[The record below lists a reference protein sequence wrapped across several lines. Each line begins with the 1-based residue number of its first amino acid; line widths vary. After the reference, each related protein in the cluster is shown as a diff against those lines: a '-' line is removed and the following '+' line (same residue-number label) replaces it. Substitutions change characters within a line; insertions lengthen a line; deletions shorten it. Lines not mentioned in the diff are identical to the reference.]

1 MDNNFLIG
9 LTAFLNKDK
18 SKTQIQSDAKQLGD
32 ANIKVPLVGT
42 LDKAKTKVQLRQ
54 DLASMKGTINLT
66 GKVNQKSIVSSV
78 QQATQ
83 QAQRAVG
90 KNPIQLNFNL
100 KKDKLINDLRILGQQ
115 NSKMFKNAD
124 MSAKYNSLLNNAK
137 LATSG
142 KELQN
147 LRLQLS
153 AMRSEI
159 KATNLS
165 GLTLG
170 DTFKKTFKQA
180 PELFSGTAGVML
192 ISKQLKEAWTQ
203 AIELDTAFT
212 DLVKVQ
218 DELSRSD
225 YANYLDRCNKKAQ
238 ELATTQKSLIEG
250 VTEFSRSGYNL
261 TESNALAEKS
271 TILSNVG
278 EMSAED
284 ASKAL
289 ISGIQAYKDIDGYT
303 NAIDKA
309 TQLIDKYNVLGYR
322 ASITSEELAKGV
334 EAVGSVFA
342 DANTD
347 VNQFLSM
354 LSAGNRQY
362 QDANSLALGLRTSAL
377 RIRAAKVDLKS
388 SGEDTDGVKSV
399 LDNQKAIKKLTNVDI
414 LEKDE
419 KTVRSIYDIFLD
431 ISKVYQQMN
440 DTDQSA
446 LLKIIAGTHRASAV
460 SAVLNNMSEA
470 QKLYKIS
477 LQSTGSAQKEYDQYM
492 QSSQASLNK
501 FKASVTETYQ
511 SIITG
516 NTAKTILDIGN
527 AAVKLANNLGL
538 VSSTLRGFLA
548 IGVVKVLTTL
558 TTAFKTSAIQASN
571 FGTAL
576 NTVKNMSSMT
586 RGTTEYTNALN
597 LLKTVS
603 AGLTE
608 TQLKQVLANE
618 ALYTSDK
625 VRILQATGLSKSQAN
640 AKLAQMG
647 LTQATQAQTAANASA
662 TASTFS
668 LSAAVKGFGANLK
681 AAFLSNPIGISI
693 MAISMAVGAIS
704 SAVSSANQEVEE
716 ARQKAKDAA
725 DTASTLSD
733 ELSELSG
740 KYLSLSESVKTN
752 ASSKEEFMNV
762 QDELLK
768 KLGLEGE
775 SVDKL
780 ISKYGSLDEAVK
792 NVTIKELGEKENDL
806 LAGVKAAED
815 ELKDVGKG
823 YEHWY
828 SMTDRNLLSSSGD
841 DAVKAY
847 KVLNKAGIISNG
859 SYGTGGGSLALIG
872 DDSTIEGILKN
883 YHKLQDAMKALR
895 ESDQFTEE
903 ELKNNPVFNQIYNRS
918 QQMKE
923 SVEGYNDSILKLN
936 KNVAQQQT
944 LKALKGKNLPN
955 SEKEFDTFIDNII
968 KNAQIIKEFIGSQK
982 DIKTAIN
989 SYLSSIP
996 ELSKYYNDL
1005 SNSIQNSNKVIKQ
1018 SSSNTFD
1025 SAWSSLKDSEQKK
1038 FTNLVNSGKLTA
1050 ESFNKL
1056 GNSAE
1061 TLKQTGL
1068 SVESLCDKIRDLVS
1082 LEQKLR
1088 NMSTAFKKV
1097 GTAYKDFKKNGFV
1110 SSSSLNS
1117 MSDAFKNLKGYSQFS
1132 KIVGN
1137 KKSSKSDIQNAFND
1151 ITSEYLN
1158 TYHVLSGLTDK
1169 TKDKIITALRDAGI
1183 TNANDLIKQYEK
1195 VHNTNTKLLNES
1207 EKNYI
1212 KYLNSKGT
1220 NSEITNKKINQMNA
1234 ELINALGKQYKTD
1247 YDNWLKLIQDK
1258 IKAYN
1263 AFVSA
1268 YNNASPEGQA
1278 AYEGLKSENNQ
1289 TPVSE
1294 NKGIKSSVN
1303 AILKN
1308 PHAAIEADMIKRTK
1322 QNYDKKKKQA
1332 DKAKKKLQLKLDK
1345 IDANY
1350 VAEYSPT
1357 SASGSGSGSK
1367 SNSKDKTKATAQI
1380 FDFIERRINKL
1391 TKTIDYAK
1399 SKVEAL
1405 FSVGA
1410 KNNQLDK
1417 AIKNTT
1423 ALVNAQ
1429 RKAAARYQAYA
1440 NKLAG
1445 VATKTTK
1452 KTVKETTGVGNDIVK
1467 SAKKYVGKLRYV
1479 WGGVSL
1485 TNGADCSGFAQQIF
1499 KKYGIN
1505 IPRTSREQWANIPGK
1520 KIKNKKDL
1528 QKGDLVFFGNGGKAS
1543 NIHHV
1548 GIYAGN
1554 GKFVES
1560 PYSGKKVRVSSLSD
1574 RIARKHDFVGGIRAN
1589 AVGKGTTTKQIKVK
1603 GLKKSQV
1610 NKYVKLI
1617 ENGSLTKDA
1626 IKSIKNEKLK
1636 TFIENYQTYYDK
1648 AQDAKRAVQEN
1659 IASIVELNK
1668 QKLDNI
1674 TSHYDTLISKIEA
1687 TTSRL
1692 EAQLSVQK
1700 TVNSLYNNG
1709 ETGSTSTYNSLLTGS
1724 SSEIKKYIA
1733 EKKTYNKERKSTRR
1747 QLNNNLKKSG
1757 VSKSQRKSA
1766 LADFDATTK
1775 AQIDNFNTSIF
1786 NAESKLYEY
1795 AQSLAALPWDKATAK
1810 IEKLSTSYDILQ
1822 AKLSNGTSVD
1832 GKNKILDQMNDNL
1845 DSQSST
1851 KESALKTDKKN
1862 VKNSALWINKNTKI
1876 KVTAGKLIS
1885 KAQLKAIENI
1895 YGKNSK
1901 QYKEAVAY
1909 NKSVKALNSDKSKAK
1924 NTTSWLNKN
1933 TNIKVKDDKLISK
1946 KQLAK
1951 IKKRYG
1957 KNSQQYKKAVQH
1969 NNSVKAVRSDKKN
1982 VDKSALWINKNAQI
1996 KVTAGKLISKDQLS
2010 AIKGIYG
2017 KDSKQYKEAVK
2028 YNSYVKKMQTDQDDY
2043 DKSVEE
2049 NKTNK
2054 AENFKTQFTN
2064 IQSDF
2069 ERTISDIEA
2078 KSEHIENAMSV
2089 LETKGYK
2096 ANAHYYERLAQISGD
2111 TIAKNTDE
2119 LMALENKLQEGL
2131 DNGTIQVGTDPYY
2144 EMIDV
2149 IANVKKN
2156 IDDATLSQAQFLQK
2170 VRETNEELKEHAR
2183 TAISDLNDEA
2193 DFYQDILS
2201 YKDAYDDNGNMTKEG
2216 KSRFTLSMTK
2226 MSNDIALNNKYNEAI
2241 AELDAEYDNGNG
2253 KIGYDDYYTKRKEL
2267 VSQQRESIKNYY
2279 SEIDAIKSLIEEG
2292 YNAQKDALSDL
2303 ISKYT
2308 DALDAAKNL
2317 HDYEKS
2323 IKEKTENID
2332 SIKKRIAA
2340 LQGNDTEEARQKI
2353 QKLQIDLKKAKEDL
2367 DETQYE
2373 QYINDQKD
2381 ILNEMQND
2389 YEKFVEEQLKD
2400 VDDLIRKLIE
2410 GAKENT
2416 QDVLKVLESLAN
2428 KWDID
2433 LSAILK
2439 NDMEKG
2445 DFSSVDN
2452 KDSNAVDNANKHY
2465 DEDKK
2470 NEEYNPPAPDDN
2482 KSNNSSDDEDPDT
2495 NSHKKKEQ
2503 EEEEE
2508 RRKAIEEAN
2517 QELIENLKK
2526 QDNNNILESK
2536 PEKDSPQILQ
2546 SKLDPKEKSKMI
2558 AQTRSFINTHG
2569 KDIPKD
2575 KISSYV
2581 NKKIYAQTKKAL
2593 SKNDLI
2599 QLAKNLGV
2607 KYDNASETGKL
2618 AKRLKEIGYKGFST
2632 GGVVGELNKVAT
2644 DNGDDGW
2651 ITVKTKE
2658 RVLTARQNNLWEKWT
2673 KNLPELVNISDYL
2686 PSMSEYMPKIPDMA
2700 ANMQVQNGGN
2710 SVNIGDISYTME
2722 FPNVTDPASMKEAIK
2737 QDTSLQD
2744 MLRDVTIGQA
2754 NKGNKLGI
2762 MKY

>member
-1 MDNNFLIG
+1 MNNNFLIG

-54 DLASMKGTINLT
+54 DLASMKGTISLT

-165 GLTLG
+165 GMTLG
-170 DTFKKTFKQA
+170 DTFKKTFRRA
-180 PELFSGTAGVML
+180 TELFTGTAGVML

-218 DELSRSD
+218 NELSRSD
-225 YANYLDRCNKKAQ
+225 YADYLDRCNKKAQ

-284 ASKAL
+284 SSKAL

-303 NAIDKA
+303 GSIDKA
-309 TQLIDKYNVLGYR
+309 TQLIDKYNELGNR
-322 ASITSEELAKGV
+322 ASITSAELAKGV
-334 EAVGSVFA
+334 ETVGSVFA

-347 VNQFLSM
+347 VNEFLSM

-377 RIRAAKVDLKS
+377 RIRAAKVNLKN

-414 LEKDE
+414 LEKDK

-603 AGLTE
+603 ASLTE
-608 TQLKQVLANE
+608 AQLKQVLANE

-668 LSAAVKGFGANLK
+668 LSAAVKGFGASLK

-704 SAVSSANQEVEE
+704 SAVSSANEEVEE

-792 NVTIKELGEKENDL
+792 NATVDKLKEKETDL
-806 LAGVKAAED
+806 IEGVKVAEE
-815 ELKDVGKG
+815 ELKSVGKDYNG
-823 YEHWY
+823 FFGLN
-828 SMTDRNLLSSSGD
+828 DRNIISLSGS
-841 DAVKAY
+841 DALKAF
-847 KVLNKAGIISNG
+847 KVLNKAGIVEDGSVGTNG
-859 SYGTGGGSLALIG
+859 GVLTLTG
-872 DDSTIEGILKN
+872 DDKTVDGILEN
-883 YHKLQDAMKALR
+883 YKKLQEAIKTLQNSSEFSNED
-895 ESDQFTEE
+895 
-903 ELKNNPVFNQIYNRS
+903 LKNNPVFSQIYNRA
-918 QQMKE
+918 QEMKE
-923 SVEGYNDSILKLN
+923 FVEGYNNSISKLN

-944 LKALKGKNLPN
+944 LKVLKGKNLPN
-955 SEKEFDTFIDNII
+955 SEKEFNTFRDNLI
-968 KNAQIIKEFIGSQK
+968 KTAQSSKEFIGSQK

-996 ELSKYYNDL
+996 ELSKYYNNL
-1005 SNSIQNSNKVIKQ
+1005 SVSVQNANKIIKK
-1018 SSSNTFD
+1018 SSLDAFD

-1050 ESFNKL
+1050 ESFNQL

-1132 KIVGN
+1132 KIAGN

-1195 VHNTNTKLLNES
+1195 VHNTNTKLLNAS

-1220 NSEITNKKINQMNA
+1220 NNEITNKKISQMNA

-1247 YDNWLKLIQDK
+1247 YNNWLKLIQDK

-1268 YNNASPEGQA
+1268 YNKASSAGQT
-1278 AYEGLKSENNQ
+1278 AYEGGKSENNKA
-1289 TPVSE
+1289 PVSD
-1294 NKGIKSSVN
+1294 NKGVKSGVN

-1308 PHAAIEADMIKRTK
+1308 PQAAVEADNIKKSK

-1345 IDANY
+1345 INADYTAK
-1350 VAEYSPT
+1350 YSPT
-1357 SASGSGSGSK
+1357 SASGSGTGSGSK
-1367 SNSKDKTKATAQI
+1367 SKDKTKPTAQI

-1399 SKVEAL
+1399 SKMEAL

-1423 ALVNAQ
+1423 NLVNAQ
-1429 RKAAARYQAYA
+1429 RKAAEKYQAYA

-1445 VATKTTK
+1445 IATKTTK
-1452 KTVKETTGVGNDIVK
+1452 KTVKVSSGVGDKIVK

-1479 WGGVSL
+1479 WGGTSL
-1485 TNGADCSGFAQQIF
+1485 TSGADCSGFAQQIF

-1520 KIKNKKDL
+1520 RIKNKKDL
-1528 QKGDLVFFGNGGKAS
+1528 KKGDLVFFGDGGKAS

-1548 GIYAGN
+1548 GVYAGN

-1560 PYSGKKVRVSSLSD
+1560 PYTGKKVRVSKLSS
-1574 RIARKHDFVGGIRAN
+1574 RNDFVGGVRAN
-1589 AVGKGTTTKQIKVK
+1589 KVANATTTKQIKVK
-1603 GLKKSQV
+1603 GLKKSEV
-1610 NKYVKLI
+1610 NKYIKLI
-1617 ENGSLTKDA
+1617 KNGSLTKDA

-1687 TTSRL
+1687 TTSKL

-1700 TVNSLYNNG
+1700 AVNSLYNNG
-1709 ETGSTSTYNSLLTGS
+1709 ETGSASTYKSLLTSS
-1724 SSEIKKYIA
+1724 SSEINKYIA
-1733 EKKTYNKERKSTRR
+1733 EKKAYDKKRKSARK
-1747 QLNNNLKKSG
+1747 QLNNSLKKSG

-1795 AQSLAALPWDKATAK
+1795 AQSLASLPWDKATAK
-1810 IEKLSTSYDILQ
+1810 IEKLSTTYDILQ

-1845 DSQSST
+1845 DDQLSE
-1851 KESALKTDKKN
+1851 KKSALKKDKQN
-1862 VKNSALWINKNTKI
+1862 VKSSALWINKNSKI
-1876 KVTAGKLIS
+1876 KVTAGKL
-1885 KAQLKAIENI
+1885 L
-1895 YGKNSK
+1895 
-1901 QYKEAVAY
+1901 
-1909 NKSVKALNSDKSKAK
+1909 
-1924 NTTSWLNKN
+1924 T
-1933 TNIKVKDDKLISK
+1933 
-1946 KQLAK
+1946 
-1951 IKKRYG
+1951 
-1957 KNSQQYKKAVQH
+1957 
-1969 NNSVKAVRSDKKN
+1969 
-1982 VDKSALWINKNAQI
+1982 
-1996 KVTAGKLISKDQLS
+1996 KDQLS

-2028 YNSYVKKMQTDQDDY
+2028 YNSYVKALQNNQADY
-2043 DKSVEE
+2043 NKSVEE

-2064 IQSDF
+2064 IQTGF
-2069 ERTISDIEA
+2069 ERSISDIEA
-2078 KSEHIENAMSV
+2078 KSDHIENAISI

-2096 ANAHYYERLAQISGD
+2096 ANASYYEKLAQISGE

-2119 LMALENKLQEGL
+2119 LTALKNKLQEGL
-2131 DNGTIQVGTDPYY
+2131 DNGTIQVGTDSYY
-2144 EMIDV
+2144 EMVDAISSV
-2149 IANVKKN
+2149 EKN
-2156 IDDATLSQAQFLQK
+2156 IDAATLSQEQFLQK
-2170 VRETNEELKEHAR
+2170 VRETNAELKEHAR

-2193 DFYQDILS
+2193 EFYQDILS
-2201 YKDAYDDNGNMTKEG
+2201 YRDAYDDNGNMTDAG
-2216 KSRFTLSMTK
+2216 KSRLGLSMTK

-2267 VSQQRESIKNYY
+2267 ISQQRESIKNYY

-2353 QKLQIDLKKAKEDL
+2353 QKLQIDLKKAQEDL

-2373 QYINDQKD
+2373 QYINDQKE
-2381 ILNEMQND
+2381 ILSEMQDD

-2410 GAKENT
+2410 GAKGNT

-2482 KSNNSSDDEDPDT
+2482 KSNNEDSKNTETKKTLTDILKEIADENANETTHQIHGVEGKDQNGNMWYNRLSTDKINQLVYDKTGNVIEDSALMDLAKKLGVEIPKGLTKEMLYSSLDKQP
-2495 NSHKKKEQ
+2495 KLAQ
-2503 EEEEE
+2503 EFRDALFE
-2508 RRKAIEEAN
+2508 KLQDMDFSTDIET
-2517 QELIENLKK
+2517 LLSGFTTPTG
-2526 QDNNNILESK
+2526 ESK
-2536 PEKDSPQILQ
+2536 PAGESKTYAEQAKAEAERQ
-2546 SKLDPKEKSKMI
+2546 SKENETKYLKKILNNLTGSANDTNKPLRKIKPGETSKS
-2558 AQTRSFINTHG
+2558 AL
-2569 KDIPKD
+2569 
-2575 KISSYV
+2575 
-2581 NKKIYAQTKKAL
+2581 NKKLSADYGVVVKSGTGNHGQKYIDMFAKAIGLIGGDGYGENDEVYQKLKKEYPHL
-2593 SKNDLI
+2593 
-2599 QLAKNLGV
+2599 
-2607 KYDNASETGKL
+2607 
-2618 AKRLKEIGYKGFST
+2618 GFST

-2673 KNLPELVNISDYL
+2673 KNLPELVNIADYL

-2722 FPNVTDPASMKEAIK
+2722 FPNVTDSASMKEAIK
-2737 QDTSLQD
+2737 HDTSLQD
-2744 MLRDVTIGQA
+2744 ILCDITIGQMK
-2754 NKGNKLGI
+2754 KGNKLGM

>member
-1 MDNNFLIG
+1 MNNNFLIG

-124 MSAKYNSLLNNAK
+124 ISAKYNSLLNNAK

-165 GLTLG
+165 GMTLG
-170 DTFKKTFKQA
+170 DTFKKTFRRA
-180 PELFSGTAGVML
+180 TELFTGTAGVML

-225 YANYLDRCNKKAQ
+225 YADYLDRCNKKAQ

-284 ASKAL
+284 SSKAL

-303 NAIDKA
+303 SSIDKA
-309 TQLIDKYNVLGYR
+309 TQLIDKYNELGNR
-322 ASITSEELAKGV
+322 ASITSAELAKGV
-334 EAVGSVFA
+334 ETVGSVFA
-342 DANTD
+342 DANTN
-347 VNQFLSM
+347 VNEFLSM

-377 RIRAAKVDLKS
+377 RIRAAKVDLKN

-414 LEKDE
+414 LEKDK

-477 LQSTGSAQKEYDQYM
+477 LNSTGSAQKEYDKYM

-548 IGVVKVLTTL
+548 IGVVKVLTTI

-618 ALYTSDK
+618 ALCTSDK

-647 LTQATQAQTAANASA
+647 LTQATRAQTAANAGA

-668 LSAAVKGFGANLK
+668 LSAAVKGFGASLK
-681 AAFLSNPIGISI
+681 AAFMSNPIGITI

-704 SAVSSANQEVEE
+704 SAVSSANEEVEE

-792 NVTIKELGEKENDL
+792 NATVDKLKEKETDL
-806 LAGVKAAED
+806 IEGVKAAEE
-815 ELKDVGKG
+815 ELKSVGKDYKG
-823 YEHWY
+823 FFGLN
-828 SMTDRNLLSSSGD
+828 DRNIISSSGS
-841 DAVKAY
+841 DALKAF
-847 KVLNKAGIISNG
+847 KVLNKAGSVEDGSVGTNG
-859 SYGTGGGSLALIG
+859 GVLTLTG
-872 DDSTIEGILKN
+872 DDKTVDGILEN
-883 YHKLQDAMKALR
+883 YKKLQEAIKTLQNSSEFSNED
-895 ESDQFTEE
+895 
-903 ELKNNPVFNQIYNRS
+903 LKNNPVFSQIYNRA
-918 QQMKE
+918 QEMKE
-923 SVEGYNDSILKLN
+923 FVEGYNNSISKLN

-944 LKALKGKNLPN
+944 LKILKGKNLPN
-955 SEKEFDTFIDNII
+955 SEKEFNTFRDNLI
-968 KNAQIIKEFIGSQK
+968 KTAQSSKEFIGSQK

-996 ELSKYYNDL
+996 ELSKYYNNL
-1005 SNSIQNSNKVIKQ
+1005 SVSVQNANKIIKK
-1018 SSSNTFD
+1018 SSLAAFD

-1050 ESFNKL
+1050 ESFNQL
-1056 GNSAE
+1056 GDSAE

-1068 SVESLCDKIRDLVS
+1068 SVESLCDNIRALVAN
-1082 LEQKLR
+1082 EQKLR

-1097 GTAYKDFKKNGFV
+1097 GTTYKDFKKNGFV

-1117 MSDAFKNLKGYSQFS
+1117 MPDAFKNLKGYSQFS
-1132 KIVGN
+1132 KTAGN
-1137 KKSSKSDIQNAFND
+1137 KKSSKSDIQDAFND
-1151 ITSEYLN
+1151 IVAEYLN

-1183 TNANDLIKQYEK
+1183 TNANDLIKQYER
-1195 VHNTNTKLLNES
+1195 VHKSNIKLLNES

-1220 NSEITNKKINQMNA
+1220 NNEITNKKINEMNA
-1234 ELINALGKQYKTD
+1234 NLINALGKQYKTD
-1247 YDNWLKLIQDK
+1247 YNNWVKLIQDK

-1263 AFVSA
+1263 KFVNA
-1268 YNNASPEGQA
+1268 YNKSSIQGQT
-1278 AYEGLKSENNQ
+1278 AYESEKSENNQ
-1289 TPVSE
+1289 APVSD
-1294 NKGIKSSVN
+1294 NKGIKSGVDS
-1303 AILKN
+1303 ILKN
-1308 PHAAIEADMIKRTK
+1308 PQAAVEAHDIKQSKTEY
-1322 QNYDKKKKQA
+1322 NKKKKQA
-1332 DKAKKKLQLKLDK
+1332 EQAKKKLQLKLDK
-1345 IDANY
+1345 VDVNY
-1350 VAEYSPT
+1350 DLDYEPT
-1357 SASGSGSGSK
+1357 SASGTG
-1367 SNSKDKTKATAQI
+1367 SNSKKSKSSDTIDWIARKLTVLQSVIDKTSG
-1380 FDFIERRINKL
+1380 KL
-1391 TKTIDYAK
+1391 QN
-1399 SKVEAL
+1399 L
-1405 FSVGA
+1405 FSIKG
-1410 KNNQLDK
+1410 KNNNIDK
-1417 AIKNTT
+1417 QIAEHDTLIKADN
-1423 ALVNAQ
+1423 
-1429 RKAAARYQAYA
+1429 KAYKAYMKKA
-1440 NKLAG
+1440 NKVKLS
-1445 VATKTTK
+1445 K
-1452 KTVKETTGVGNDIVK
+1452 KLKEKVRNGDYDIVK
-1467 SAKKYVGKLRYV
+1467 YDSKTA
-1479 WGGVSL
+1479 
-1485 TNGADCSGFAQQIF
+1485 
-1499 KKYGIN
+1499 
-1505 IPRTSREQWANIPGK
+1505 
-1520 KIKNKKDL
+1520 
-1528 QKGDLVFFGNGGKAS
+1528 
-1543 NIHHV
+1543 
-1548 GIYAGN
+1548 
-1554 GKFVES
+1554 
-1560 PYSGKKVRVSSLSD
+1560 
-1574 RIARKHDFVGGIRAN
+1574 
-1589 AVGKGTTTKQIKVK
+1589 
-1603 GLKKSQV
+1603 
-1610 NKYVKLI
+1610 
-1617 ENGSLTKDA
+1617 DA
-1626 IKSIKNEKLK
+1626 IHK
-1636 TFIENYQTYYDK
+1636 YQDYIDK
-1648 AQDAKRAVQEN
+1648 AKEAKNSVQDN

-1668 QKLDNI
+1668 QKLDNV
-1674 TSHYDTLISKIEA
+1674 TSYYDALISKIDA
-1687 TTSRL
+1687 TTSKL
-1692 EAQLSVQK
+1692 EAQISLQK
-1700 TVNSLYNNG
+1700 SVNSVYGKG
-1709 ETGSTSTYNSLLTGS
+1709 ETGSADTYDKLISNTSSDITQYKS
-1724 SSEIKKYIA
+1724 
-1733 EKKTYNKERKSTRR
+1733 EKKTYDSTRKSAR
-1747 QLNNNLKKSG
+1747 NKLKKELKKNG
-1757 VSKSQRKSA
+1757 VSKSERKAA
-1766 LADFDATTK
+1766 LVQFDSETK
-1775 AQIDNFNTSIF
+1775 AQIENFNTSIF

-1795 AQSLAALPWDKATAK
+1795 AQSLASLPWDKASAK
-1810 IEKLSTSYDILQ
+1810 VDKLSSSYDVLN
-1822 AKLSNGTSVD
+1822 AKLANGTSVTD
-1832 GKNKILDQMNDNL
+1832 KNKILNQMNDNL
-1845 DSQSST
+1845 DSQLSQ
-1851 KESALKTDKKN
+1851 KKSALTND
-1862 VKNSALWINKNTKI
+1862 NKNI
-1876 KVTAGKLIS
+1876 KDTAK
-1885 KAQLKAIENI
+1885 
-1895 YGKNSK
+1895 
-1901 QYKEAVAY
+1901 
-1909 NKSVKALNSDKSKAK
+1909 
-1924 NTTSWLNKN
+1924 WLNKN
-1933 TNIKVKDDKLISK
+1933 TKTKVKS
-1946 KQLAK
+1946 
-1951 IKKRYG
+1951 
-1957 KNSQQYKKAVQH
+1957 
-1969 NNSVKAVRSDKKN
+1969 
-1982 VDKSALWINKNAQI
+1982 
-1996 KVTAGKLISKDQLS
+1996 GKLISLEDLN
-2010 AIKGIYG
+2010 AIKKKYG
-2017 KDSKQYKEAVK
+2017 NNSKQYAKAIE
-2028 YNSYVKKMQTDQDDY
+2028 YNVYVDKRDTDKLDY

-2049 NKTNK
+2049 NKSNK
-2054 AENFKTQFTN
+2054 AENAKTKFTN
-2064 IQSDF
+2064 IQNDYQ
-2069 ERTISDIEA
+2069 RKLDTISNSADSLNNQMSILEA
-2078 KSEHIENAMSV
+2078 
-2089 LETKGYK
+2089 KGYK
-2096 ANAHYYERLAQISGD
+2096 ITANYYQQLANNSQK
-2111 TIAKNTDE
+2111 TINEATKE
-2119 LMALENKLQEGL
+2119 KEALQASLNESLV
-2131 DNGTIQVGTDPYY
+2131 NGTIQKGTDAYY
-2144 EMIDV
+2144 EMVDAINTVTKSIDE
-2149 IANVKKN
+2149 A
-2156 IDDATLSQAQFLQK
+2156 ALSQTQYLQK
-2170 VRETNEELKEHAR
+2170 VRETNREIEKSARDAISNLNSEAEFYKDILAYEEL
-2183 TAISDLNDEA
+2183 
-2193 DFYQDILS
+2193 
-2201 YKDAYDDNGNMTKEG
+2201 YDDNGNLNDAG
-2216 KSRFTLSMTK
+2216 KATMQLSMVE
-2226 MSNDIALNNKYNEAI
+2226 MSDYIALNNKFKQSIADLDQQYTYGKMGFDEYYTQKQTLLSEQREAI
-2241 AELDAEYDNGNG
+2241 KG
-2253 KIGYDDYYTKRKEL
+2253 
-2267 VSQQRESIKNYY
+2267 YY
-2279 SEIDAIKSLIEEG
+2279 SECDAIKTLIENG
-2292 YNAQKDALSDL
+2292 YNAQKEALSDL

-2308 DALDAAKNL
+2308 EALDAEKNL
-2317 HDYEKS
+2317 HDYEKN

-2353 QKLQIDLKKAKEDL
+2353 QKLTIDLKSAQEDL
-2367 DETQYE
+2367 EETQYE
-2373 QYINDQKD
+2373 QYLSDQKD
-2381 ILNEMQND
+2381 ILDDLQND
-2389 YEKFVEEQLKD
+2389 YQTFVEEQLKNVQD
-2400 VDDLIRKLIE
+2400 LINALITDANTNTGAVVDKLDKIAKLWGTDFENNKLKESLETASFGSVTNQDANAVKVSEKVYDKFKDDLSTSKVIKL
-2410 GAKENT
+2410 G
-2416 QDVLKVLESLAN
+2416 DPPVLPT
-2428 KWDID
+2428 
-2433 LSAILK
+2433 
-2439 NDMEKG
+2439 
-2445 DFSSVDN
+2445 DN
-2452 KDSNAVDNANKHY
+2452 S
-2465 DEDKK
+2465 
-2470 NEEYNPPAPDDN
+2470 
-2482 KSNNSSDDEDPDT
+2482 EDPDT

-2503 EEEEE
+2503 EEETAKTSDQSSNLDYTEIAKVDVKNKDDE
-2508 RRKAIEEAN
+2508 KAKNKTQSGAIVNPEAYKSDKEKEKESFKKIINNLIGSSDDTNKPLRKVKKGETSKSALNKKLSADYGVVVKSGAGNHGQKYIDMFAKAVG
-2517 QELIENLKK
+2517 LVGSGGGYGENDEVYQKLKK
-2526 QDNNNILESK
+2526 DYPHL
-2536 PEKDSPQILQ
+2536 
-2546 SKLDPKEKSKMI
+2546 
-2558 AQTRSFINTHG
+2558 
-2569 KDIPKD
+2569 
-2575 KISSYV
+2575 
-2581 NKKIYAQTKKAL
+2581 
-2593 SKNDLI
+2593 
-2599 QLAKNLGV
+2599 
-2607 KYDNASETGKL
+2607 
-2618 AKRLKEIGYKGFST
+2618 GFST
-2632 GGVVGELNKVAT
+2632 GGVVGQLNKVAT
-2644 DNGDDGW
+2644 DNGDDAW
-2651 ITVKTKE
+2651 ITVKSKE

-2673 KNLPELVNISDYL
+2673 KNLPELMNVVDYL
-2686 PSMSEYMPKIPDMA
+2686 PDISEYMPKIPDMTNNIKA
-2700 ANMQVQNGGN
+2700 QNTGN
-2710 SVNIGDISYTME
+2710 SVNVGDISYTME

-2737 QDTSLQD
+2737 QDTSLQN
-2744 MLRDVTIGQA
+2744 MLRDITIGQMK
-2754 NKGNKLGI
+2754 KGNKLGM

>member
-1 MDNNFLIG
+1 MNNNFLIG

-147 LRLQLS
+147 LGLQLS

-165 GLTLG
+165 GMTLG
-170 DTFKKTFKQA
+170 DTFKKTFRRA
-180 PELFSGTAGVML
+180 TELFTGTAGVML

-284 ASKAL
+284 SSKSL

-303 NAIDKA
+303 SSIDKA
-309 TQLIDKYNVLGYR
+309 TQLIDKYNELGNR
-322 ASITSEELAKGV
+322 ASITSAELAKGV
-334 EAVGSVFA
+334 ETVGSVFA

-347 VNQFLSM
+347 VNEFLSM
-354 LSAGNRQY
+354 LSAGNKQY

-377 RIRAAKVDLKS
+377 RIRAAKVDLKN

-414 LEKDE
+414 LEKDK

-477 LQSTGSAQKEYDQYM
+477 LNSTGSAQKEYDKYM
-492 QSSQASLNK
+492 QSSQALLNK

-603 AGLTE
+603 ASLTE
-608 TQLKQVLANE
+608 AQLKQVLANE

-668 LSAAVKGFGANLK
+668 LSAAVKGFEASLK

-859 SYGTGGGSLALIG
+859 SYGTGGGSLALTG

-955 SEKEFDTFIDNII
+955 SEKEFDTFRDNLI
-968 KNAQIIKEFIGSQK
+968 KTAQSSKEFIGSQK

-1056 GNSAE
+1056 GDSAE

-1132 KIVGN
+1132 KIAGN

-1195 VHNTNTKLLNES
+1195 VHNANTKLLNAS

-1220 NSEITNKKINQMNA
+1220 NNEITNKKISQMNA

-1247 YDNWLKLIQDK
+1247 YNNWLKLIQDK

-1268 YNNASPEGQA
+1268 YNKAAPEGQT
-1278 AYEGLKSENNQ
+1278 AYEGGKSENNKA
-1289 TPVSE
+1289 PVRD
-1294 NKGIKSSVN
+1294 NKGVKSGVN

-1308 PHAAIEADMIKRTK
+1308 PQAAVEANNIKKSK

-1345 IDANY
+1345 INADYTAQ
-1350 VAEYSPT
+1350 YSPT
-1357 SASGSGSGSK
+1357 SASGSGTGSGSK
-1367 SNSKDKTKATAQI
+1367 SKDKTKPTAQI

-1399 SKVEAL
+1399 SKMEAL

-1423 ALVNAQ
+1423 NLVNAQ
-1429 RKAAARYQAYA
+1429 RKAAEKYQAYA

-1445 VATKTTK
+1445 IATKTTK
-1452 KTVKETTGVGNDIVK
+1452 KTVKVSSGVGDKIVK

-1479 WGGVSL
+1479 WGGTSL
-1485 TNGADCSGFAQQIF
+1485 TSGADCSGFAQQIF

-1520 KIKNKKDL
+1520 RIKNKKDL
-1528 QKGDLVFFGNGGKAS
+1528 QKGDLVFFDHGSGTIK
-1543 NIHHV
+1543 HV

-1554 GKFVES
+1554 GKMIDAA
-1560 PYSGKKVRVSSLSD
+1560 GKQYGIKYTNLS
-1574 RIARKHDFVGGIRAN
+1574 RRHDFVGGVRAN

-1603 GLKKSQV
+1603 GLKKSEV
-1610 NKYVKLI
+1610 SKYVKLI

-1674 TSHYDTLISKIEA
+1674 TSHYDTLISKIES
-1687 TTSRL
+1687 TTSKL

-1709 ETGSTSTYNSLLTGS
+1709 ETGSTSTYNSLLTSS

-1733 EKKTYNKERKSTRR
+1733 EKKVYDKERKSTRR
-1747 QLNNNLKKSG
+1747 QLNNSLKKSG

-1766 LADFDATTK
+1766 LVDFDATTK

-1795 AQSLAALPWDKATAK
+1795 AQSLASLPWDKATAK
-1810 IEKLSTSYDILQ
+1810 IEKLSTTYDILQ
-1822 AKLSNGTSVD
+1822 AKLSNGTSVN
-1832 GKNKILDQMNDNL
+1832 GKNKILDKINDNL
-1845 DSQSST
+1845 DDQLSE
-1851 KESALKTDKKN
+1851 KKSALKKDKKN
-1862 VKNSALWINKNTKI
+1862 VKNSALFINKNAQI
-1876 KVTAGKLIS
+1876 RVTAGKALS
-1885 KAQLKAIENI
+1885 KAQLEAIKNI

-1901 QYKEAVAY
+1901 QYKEAIAY
-1909 NKSVKALNSDKSKAK
+1909 NKSVKALNSDKNKTK
-1924 NTTSWLNKN
+1924 NTTDWLNKN
-1933 TNIKVKDDKLISK
+1933 TKIKVKDDKLISK
-1946 KQLAK
+1946 KQFSK
-1951 IKKRYG
+1951 IKKLYG
-1957 KNSQQYKKAVQH
+1957 KNSSQYKKAVQH
-1969 NNSVKAVRSDKKN
+1969 NNSVKALRSDKKN
-1982 VDKSALWINKNAQI
+1982 VKKSALWINKNSKI
-1996 KVTAGKLISKDQLS
+1996 KVTAGKLLTKDQLS

-2028 YNSYVKKMQTDQDDY
+2028 YNSYVKALQNNQADY
-2043 DKSVEE
+2043 NKSVEE

-2064 IQSDF
+2064 IQTGF
-2069 ERTISDIEA
+2069 ERSISDIEA
-2078 KSEHIENAMSV
+2078 KSDHIENAISI

-2096 ANAHYYERLAQISGD
+2096 ANASYYEKLAQISGE

-2119 LMALENKLQEGL
+2119 LTALKNKLQEGL
-2131 DNGTIQVGTDPYY
+2131 DNGTIQVGTDSYY
-2144 EMIDV
+2144 EMVDAISSV
-2149 IANVKKN
+2149 EKN
-2156 IDDATLSQAQFLQK
+2156 IDAATLSQEQFLQK
-2170 VRETNEELKEHAR
+2170 VRETNAELKEHAR

-2193 DFYQDILS
+2193 EFYQDILS
-2201 YKDAYDDNGNMTKEG
+2201 YKDAYDDNGNMTDAG
-2216 KSRFTLSMTK
+2216 KSRLGLSLTK

-2267 VSQQRESIKNYY
+2267 ISQQRESIKNYY

-2389 YEKFVEEQLKD
+2389 YEKFIEEQLKD

-2465 DEDKK
+2465 NEDKK

-2482 KSNNSSDDEDPDT
+2482 KSNDSSDDEDPDT

-2607 KYDNASETGKL
+2607 KYDNASKTGKL

-2632 GGVVGELNKVAT
+2632 GGVVGQLNKVAT

-2700 ANMQVQNGGN
+2700 TNMQVQNGGN
-2710 SVNIGDISYTME
+2710 SVNVGDISYTME

-2737 QDTSLQD
+2737 QDTSLQNL
-2744 MLRDVTIGQA
+2744 MRDVTIGQMK
-2754 NKGNKLGI
+2754 KGNKLGM

>member
-1 MDNNFLIG
+1 MNNNFLIG

-124 MSAKYNSLLNNAK
+124 ISAKYNSLLNNAK

-165 GLTLG
+165 GMTLG
-170 DTFKKTFKQA
+170 DTFKKTFRRA
-180 PELFSGTAGVML
+180 TELFTGTAGVML

-225 YANYLDRCNKKAQ
+225 YADYLDRCNKKAQ

-284 ASKAL
+284 SSKAL

-303 NAIDKA
+303 SSIDKA
-309 TQLIDKYNVLGYR
+309 TQLIDKYNELGNR
-322 ASITSEELAKGV
+322 ASITSAELAKGV
-334 EAVGSVFA
+334 ETVGSVFA

-347 VNQFLSM
+347 VNEFLSM

-377 RIRAAKVDLKS
+377 RIRAAKVDLKN

-414 LEKDE
+414 LEKDK

-477 LQSTGSAQKEYDQYM
+477 LNSTGSAQKEYDKYM

-618 ALYTSDK
+618 ALCTSDK
-625 VRILQATGLSKSQAN
+625 VRILQVIGLSKSQAN

-647 LTQATQAQTAANASA
+647 LTQATRAQTAANAGA

-668 LSAAVKGFGANLK
+668 LSAAVKGFGASLK
-681 AAFLSNPIGISI
+681 AAFMSNPIGITI
-693 MAISMAVGAIS
+693 MAISMAAGAIS
-704 SAVSSANQEVEE
+704 SAVSSANEEVEE
-716 ARQKAKDAA
+716 ARQKAKEAA

-792 NVTIKELGEKENDL
+792 NATVDKLKEKETDL
-806 LAGVKAAED
+806 IEGVKVAEE
-815 ELKDVGKG
+815 ELKSIGKDYKG
-823 YEHWY
+823 FFGLN
-828 SMTDRNLLSSSGD
+828 DRNIISSSGS
-841 DAVKAY
+841 DALKAF
-847 KVLNKAGIISNG
+847 KVLNKAGIVEDGSVGTNG
-859 SYGTGGGSLALIG
+859 GVLTLTG
-872 DDSTIEGILKN
+872 DDKTVDGILEN
-883 YHKLQDAMKALR
+883 YKKLQEAIKTLQNSSEFSNED
-895 ESDQFTEE
+895 
-903 ELKNNPVFNQIYNRS
+903 LKNNPVFSQIYNRA
-918 QQMKE
+918 QEMKE
-923 SVEGYNDSILKLN
+923 FVEGYNNSISKLN

-944 LKALKGKNLPN
+944 LKVLKGKNLPN
-955 SEKEFDTFIDNII
+955 SEKEFNTFRDNLI
-968 KNAQIIKEFIGSQK
+968 KTAQSSKEFIGSQK

-996 ELSKYYNDL
+996 ELSKYYNNL
-1005 SNSIQNSNKVIKQ
+1005 SVSVQNANKIIKK
-1018 SSSNTFD
+1018 SYLDAFD
-1025 SAWSSLKDSEQKK
+1025 SAWSSLKASEQKK

-1050 ESFNKL
+1050 ESFNQL
-1056 GNSAE
+1056 GDSAK

-1068 SVESLCDKIRDLVS
+1068 SVESLCDNIRALVAN
-1082 LEQKLR
+1082 EQKLR

-1117 MSDAFKNLKGYSQFS
+1117 MPDAFKNLKGYSQFS
-1132 KIVGN
+1132 NTAGN
-1137 KKSSKSDIQNAFND
+1137 KKSSKSDIQDAFND
-1151 ITSEYLN
+1151 IVAEYLN

-1183 TNANDLIKQYEK
+1183 TNANDLIKQYER
-1195 VHNTNTKLLNES
+1195 VHKSNTKLLNES

-1220 NSEITNKKINQMNA
+1220 NNEITNKKINEMNA
-1234 ELINALGKQYKTD
+1234 NLINALGKQYKTD
-1247 YDNWLKLIQDK
+1247 YNNWVKLIQDK

-1263 AFVSA
+1263 KFVNA
-1268 YNNASPEGQA
+1268 YNKASSAGQT
-1278 AYEGLKSENNQ
+1278 AYEGGKSENNKA
-1289 TPVSE
+1289 PVSD
-1294 NKGIKSSVN
+1294 NKGVKSGVDS
-1303 AILKN
+1303 ILKN
-1308 PHAAIEADMIKRTK
+1308 PQAAVEAHDIKQSKTEY
-1322 QNYDKKKKQA
+1322 NKKKKQA
-1332 DKAKKKLQLKLDK
+1332 EQAKKKLQLKLDK
-1345 IDANY
+1345 VDVNY
-1350 VAEYSPT
+1350 DLDYEPT
-1357 SASGSGSGSK
+1357 SASGTGSNSSK
-1367 SNSKDKTKATAQI
+1367 SKSSDTKQ
-1380 FDFIERRINKL
+1380 E
-1391 TKTIDYAK
+1391 ID
-1399 SKVEAL
+1399 
-1405 FSVGA
+1405 
-1410 KNNQLDK
+1410 
-1417 AIKNTT
+1417 
-1423 ALVNAQ
+1423 
-1429 RKAAARYQAYA
+1429 
-1440 NKLAG
+1440 
-1445 VATKTTK
+1445 
-1452 KTVKETTGVGNDIVK
+1452 
-1467 SAKKYVGKLRYV
+1467 
-1479 WGGVSL
+1479 W
-1485 TNGADCSGFAQQIF
+1485 
-1499 KKYGIN
+1499 
-1505 IPRTSREQWANIPGK
+1505 
-1520 KIKNKKDL
+1520 
-1528 QKGDLVFFGNGGKAS
+1528 
-1543 NIHHV
+1543 
-1548 GIYAGN
+1548 
-1554 GKFVES
+1554 
-1560 PYSGKKVRVSSLSD
+1560 
-1574 RIARKHDFVGGIRAN
+1574 IARKLTVLQSIIDKTS
-1589 AVGKGTTTKQIKVK
+1589 GKLQNLFSIKGKNNNIDKQIAEHDTLIKADNKAYKAYMKKAGKVK
-1603 GLKKSQV
+1603 LSKKLKEKVRNGDYDITKYDSKTADAI
-1610 NKYVKLI
+1610 NKYQDYI
-1617 ENGSLTKDA
+1617 
-1626 IKSIKNEKLK
+1626 
-1636 TFIENYQTYYDK
+1636 DK
-1648 AQDAKRAVQEN
+1648 AKEAKKAVQEN

-1674 TSHYDTLISKIEA
+1674 TSYYDALISKIDA
-1687 TTSRL
+1687 TTSKL
-1692 EAQLSVQK
+1692 EAQISLQK
-1700 TVNSLYNNG
+1700 SVNSVYGKG
-1709 ETGSTSTYNSLLTGS
+1709 EIASADTYDKLISNTSSDIIQYKSEKNTYD
-1724 SSEIKKYIA
+1724 
-1733 EKKTYNKERKSTRR
+1733 STRKTAR
-1747 QLNNNLKKSG
+1747 NKLKKELKKNG
-1757 VSKSQRKSA
+1757 VSKSERKAA
-1766 LADFDATTK
+1766 LVQFDSETK
-1775 AQIDNFNTSIF
+1775 AQIENFNTSIF

-1795 AQSLAALPWDKATAK
+1795 AQSLASLPWDKASAK
-1810 IEKLSTSYDILQ
+1810 VDKLSSSYDVLN
-1822 AKLSNGTSVD
+1822 AKLANGTSVTD
-1832 GKNKILDQMNDNL
+1832 KNKILNQMNDNL
-1845 DSQSST
+1845 DSQLSQ
-1851 KESALKTDKKN
+1851 KKSALTDD
-1862 VKNSALWINKNTKI
+1862 NKNIKDTAKWLNKKTKI
-1876 KVTAGKLIS
+1876 KVKSGQIIS
-1885 KAQLKAIENI
+1885 Q
-1895 YGKNSK
+1895 
-1901 QYKEAVAY
+1901 
-1909 NKSVKALNSDKSKAK
+1909 
-1924 NTTSWLNKN
+1924 
-1933 TNIKVKDDKLISK
+1933 KDLD
-1946 KQLAK
+1946 A
-1951 IKKRYG
+1951 IKKKYG
-1957 KNSQQYKKAVQH
+1957 N
-1969 NNSVKAVRSDKKN
+1969 
-1982 VDKSALWINKNAQI
+1982 
-1996 KVTAGKLISKDQLS
+1996 
-2010 AIKGIYG
+2010 
-2017 KDSKQYKEAVK
+2017 DSKQYSKAVE
-2028 YNSYVKKMQTDQDDY
+2028 YNSYINKRNTDQLDY
-2043 DKSVEE
+2043 DKSIEE
-2049 NKTNK
+2049 NKSNK
-2054 AENFKTQFTN
+2054 AENAKTKFTN
-2064 IQSDF
+2064 IQNDYQ
-2069 ERTISDIEA
+2069 RKLDAISNSADKLNNQMSILEA
-2078 KSEHIENAMSV
+2078 
-2089 LETKGYK
+2089 KGYK
-2096 ANAHYYERLAQISGD
+2096 ITANYYQQLADSSQK
-2111 TIAKNTDE
+2111 TINEATKE
-2119 LMALENKLQEGL
+2119 KEALQASLNESLV
-2131 DNGTIQVGTDPYY
+2131 NGTIQKGTDAYY
-2144 EMIDV
+2144 EMIDAINTV
-2149 IANVKKN
+2149 TKS
-2156 IDDATLSQAQFLQK
+2156 IDEAALSQAQYLQK
-2170 VRETNEELKEHAR
+2170 VRETNREIEKSAR
-2183 TAISDLNDEA
+2183 DAISNLNDEA
-2193 DFYQDILS
+2193 EFYKDILA
-2201 YKDAYDDNGNMTKEG
+2201 YEELYDDNGNLNDAG
-2216 KSRFTLSMTK
+2216 KATMQLSMTE
-2226 MSNDIALNNKYNEAI
+2226 MSNYIALNNELKQSIADLDEKYAHGEMGFNEYYTQKQSLLSEQQEAI
-2241 AELDAEYDNGNG
+2241 KG
-2253 KIGYDDYYTKRKEL
+2253 
-2267 VSQQRESIKNYY
+2267 YY
-2279 SEIDAIKSLIEEG
+2279 SECDAIKTLIENG
-2292 YNAQKDALSDL
+2292 YNAQKEALSDL

-2308 DALDAAKNL
+2308 EALDAEKNL
-2317 HDYEKS
+2317 HDYEKN

-2353 QKLQIDLKKAKEDL
+2353 QKFTIDLKSAQEDL
-2367 DETQYE
+2367 EETQYE
-2373 QYINDQKD
+2373 QYLSDQKD
-2381 ILNEMQND
+2381 ILDDLQND
-2389 YEKFVEEQLKD
+2389 YQTFVEEQLKNVQD
-2400 VDDLIRKLIE
+2400 LINALITDANTNTGAVIDKLDNIAKLWGTDFENNKLKESLETASFGSETNQDANAVKVAEKVYDKFKDDLSEPPTTI
-2410 GAKENT
+2410 
-2416 QDVLKVLESLAN
+2416 LAQPP
-2428 KWDID
+2428 
-2433 LSAILK
+2433 S
-2439 NDMEKG
+2439 NDTTANNNN
-2445 DFSSVDN
+2445 DN
-2452 KDSNAVDNANKHY
+2452 
-2465 DEDKK
+2465 
-2470 NEEYNPPAPDDN
+2470 
-2482 KSNNSSDDEDPDT
+2482 EDPDT
-2495 NSHKKKEQ
+2495 NSHIKKQQ
-2503 EEEEE
+2503 EEEKTKDDIKDKKEKE
-2508 RRKAIEEAN
+2508 AENKTHSGAILNSGILKSDSSAIINSDNFKSDKQKEKESLKKIIKNYTGSSDDANQPLRKVKKGETSKSALNKKLSEDYGVVVKSGTGNHGQSYIDMFAKAIGLVGSN
-2517 QELIENLKK
+2517 GGYGENDEVYQQLKK
-2526 QDNNNILESK
+2526 
-2536 PEKDSPQILQ
+2536 
-2546 SKLDPKEKSKMI
+2546 
-2558 AQTRSFINTHG
+2558 
-2569 KDIPKD
+2569 
-2575 KISSYV
+2575 
-2581 NKKIYAQTKKAL
+2581 
-2593 SKNDLI
+2593 
-2599 QLAKNLGV
+2599 
-2607 KYDNASETGKL
+2607 KYPHL
-2618 AKRLKEIGYKGFST
+2618 GFST

-2658 RVLTARQNNLWEKWT
+2658 RVLTVRQNNLWEKWT
-2673 KNLPELVNISDYL
+2673 KNLPELVNIADYL

-2700 ANMQVQNGGN
+2700 TNMQVQNGGN
-2710 SVNIGDISYTME
+2710 SVNVGDISYTME
-2722 FPNVTDPASMKEAIK
+2722 FPNVTDPVSMKEAIK
-2737 QDTSLQD
+2737 QDTSLQNL
-2744 MLRDVTIGQA
+2744 MRDVTIGQMK
-2754 NKGNKLGI
+2754 KGNKLGM